1 MHCYAD
7 ASMVYLIFKSSLS
20 LRTACLSVTDA
31 LPVPEDREQYSQDED
46 GGDDEQVVADYLLAA
61 DGGATLGPPGAP
73 SSSAATMPDAAPR
86 NVRRN

>member
-7 ASMVYLIFKSSLS
+7 ASMVYLIFKSSLR

-46 GGDDEQVVADYLLAA
+46 GGDDEQVVADYLLV
-61 DGGATLGPPGAP
+61 
-73 SSSAATMPDAAPR
+73 S
-86 NVRRN
+86 